1 MRRESNIQNENF
13 DKMLLFFKSMSMLYD
28 QKHLLFF
35 FLLLI
40 QDVNDNV
47 CGCVVYIFLHFEF
60 CETVLHVN
68 ENNSRNSIALSD
80 LSLKRHVY
88 FILKQNR

>member
-1 MRRESNIQNENF
+1 MSRESNIQNKDF
-13 DKMLLFFKSMSMLYD
+13 DKILLFFKSMSMLYD
-28 QKHLLFF
+28 QKHLLCF

-40 QDVNDNV
+40 QDVNYNI

-68 ENNSRNSIALSD
+68 ENNSRNAIALS
-80 LSLKRHVY
+80 LISL
-88 FILKQNR
+88 

>member
-1 MRRESNIQNENF
+1 MNRESNIQNKNF

-40 QDVNDNV
+40 QDVNDV
-47 CGCVVYIFLHFEF
+47 CGCVVYVFLHFEF

-68 ENNSRNSIALSD
+68 ENNSRNYTALSD
-80 LSLKRHVY
+80 LSLKRHLY